1 MDLSNSKLIDTG
13 LETPVN
19 EENLTEE
26 EKLLIEKD
34 KQLKESKPWSNE
46 RSTLLQDAVKFHQD
60 RLIEEIKELENQIN
74 SKKGDFWKMEG
85 SKEFL
90 KNFIEE

>member
-1 MDLSNSKLIDTG
+1 MDLSQSNLIDTG

-19 EENLTEE
+19 EDNLTEE
-26 EKLLIEKD
+26 EKLLIQKD
-34 KQLKESKPWSNE
+34 KELKESKPWSVK
-46 RSTLLQDAVKFHQD
+46 RCSLLQDAVKFHQD
-60 RLIEEIKELENQIN
+60 RLIEEIKELENEIN

>member
-1 MDLSNSKLIDTG
+1 MDLSSSELIDTG

-19 EENLTEE
+19 KENLTEE
-26 EKLLIEKD
+26 ERLLAEKD
-34 KQLKESKPWSNE
+34 KKLRESKPWSEE
-46 RSTLLQDAVKFHQD
+46 RSILLQDAVQFHQE

-74 SKKGDFWKMEG
+74 NKKGDFWKMEG

-90 KNFIEE
+90 RNFIEE